1 MMECFAQRRKSKG
14 FYKRQIDNSVDRTN
28 RRINNTLRMEA
39 ELDKVKDLLVK
50 MIESDQYSGF
60 DEDYFKSIIDEFT
73 NMRINRMRI
82 NKMRIKKVDKLS
94 RCVKA

>member
-1 MMECFAQRRKSKG
+1 MKCFEQRRGKG
-14 FYKRQIDNSVDRTN
+14 FYKKQIDNSVDRTN
-28 RRINNTLRMEA
+28 RRIKNTLKMER

-50 MIESDQYSGF
+50 MIESEQYSGF

>member
-1 MMECFAQRRKSKG
+1 MKCFEQRQAKS
-14 FYKRQIDNSVDRTN
+14 FYKKQIDNSVDRTN
-28 RRINNTLRMEA
+28 RRIKNTLRMET

-50 MIESDQYSGF
+50 MIESEQYSGF
-60 DEDYFKSIIDEFT
+60 DENYFKSIIDEFT

-94 RCVKA
+94 RSAKA